1 MMIEKI
7 QYAPVAGPEAH
18 QESEEHPGEVA
29 VAEGR
34 PRLKRPPKYAVV
46 LLNDDYTAMEFVVEV
61 LRKYFDKNGD
71 EAIQIML
78 CIHKQ
83 GRGVAGVY
91 TFEIAET
98 KVYQVQEYARS
109 QGFPLKCIMEELS
122 DEKN

>member
-7 QYAPVAGPEAH
+7 QYAQKSA
-18 QESEEHPGEVA
+18 QEGDENQGDVA

-34 PRLKRPPKYAVV
+34 PKVKRPPKYAVV
-46 LLNDDYTAMEFVVEV
+46 LLNDDYTTMEFVVEV

-78 CIHKQ
+78 CIHQK
-83 GRGVAGVY
+83 GRGVAGIY

-98 KVYQVQEYARS
+98 KVYQVHEYARA
-109 QGFPLKCIMEELS
+109 QGFPLKCSIEEVS
-122 DEKN
+122 EEFGE